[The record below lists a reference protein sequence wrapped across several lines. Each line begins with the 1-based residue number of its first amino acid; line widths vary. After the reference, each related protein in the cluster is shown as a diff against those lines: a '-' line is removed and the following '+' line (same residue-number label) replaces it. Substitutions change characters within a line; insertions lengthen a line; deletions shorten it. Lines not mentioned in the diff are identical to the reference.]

1 MKAALFKSHYQIK
14 LADTDAAG
22 VLYFS
27 SLYDIIHGVYES
39 YMHISSLSLKKII
52 DEKNY
57 FLPIIHSE
65 ADYKQFMLLGDMIQ
79 IQLFLDNTSQ
89 HTFTLRYELYNEKEQ
104 ITALAKTVHL
114 SIEKTTT
121 QKINLPDELIYI
133 LTNNITNITK

>member
-1 MKAALFKSHYQIK
+1 MKKALFKSHYQIK

-27 SLYDIIHGVYES
+27 RLYDIIHGVYES
-39 YMHISSLSLKKII
+39 YMHTSSLSLKKII

-79 IQLFLDNTSQ
+79 IQIFLDSTSQ
-89 HTFTLRYELYNEKEQ
+89 HTFSLSYELYNEKDH

-114 SIEKTTT
+114 SIDKTST
-121 QKINLPDELIYI
+121 QKIKLPDELIHLFKKI
-133 LTNNITNITK
+133 SLNN